1 VTSKNLSRKQILIA
15 AVVGLAALAGTAG
28 IAAWALYTPVSRA
41 PTDAECKKT
50 EKCRTEGLCSAQGG
64 ACAAASNTDCA
75 QSDACKKGGECVG
88 YAGKC
93 MTRSAA
99 DNERRARDEEALKQA
114 RGAASKAVAPWLA
127 MVQSAAGGQQ
137 TSAAL
142 AATMATPQLDGFVVE
157 NSAPTLVA
165 MEVGQATWNG
175 KRLPAAIVR
184 VTVPFVNRAAGE
196 RRAVCLVQAALHDEE
211 FKMWRQMQTWGCQE
225 SGLADGVKQWRTTN
239 GFASTQVWPA
249 PPAPGVD
256 VAPSPA
262 PSASAASSR

>member
-1 VTSKNLSRKQILIA
+1 MTSKNLSRKQLLIA
-15 AVVGLAALAGTAG
+15 AVVGLAALAGTAA

-64 ACAAASNTDCA
+64 ACAAASDADCA
-75 QSDACKKGGECVG
+75 QSDACKKSGECVG
-88 YAGKC
+88 YTGKC

-99 DNERRARDEEALKQA
+99 DNERRARDEEVLKQA
-114 RGAASKAVAPWLA
+114 RDDASKTVGPWLA
-127 MVQSAAGGQQ
+127 LIQSAASGQQ

-157 NSAPTLVA
+157 NPAPTLVA

-184 VTVPFVNRAAGE
+184 VTVPFVNRGAGE

-211 FKMWRQMQTWGCQE
+211 FGMWRQMQTFGCQE
-225 SGLADGVKQWRTTN
+225 AGLVEGLKQWRTTN

-256 VAPSPA
+256 AAAPIP
-262 PSASAASSR
+262 ASAAAK